1 MHETKHPDV
10 KGHIDCYS
18 NNPFYIKGWCF
29 HKKYSDCPI
38 RFLHSEVIELTRI
51 ERPDVLDFY
60 RTTRHL
66 DCGWECSIN
75 TVIENSRIE
84 MFFEEKWN
92 IIFEFKQAWK
102 EVDFKN
108 TCPSFVV
115 VDNFYNNVDEI
126 REFALEQ
133 NFKLHPEYHKGKRTD
148 EVFLFEGVKEQ
159 FETILRKKI
168 KNWTNNVNGCFQS
181 CIGGDQL
188 VYHVDSQ
195 DYAGIIFLT
204 PNAPPEGGTT
214 FYRSKHTKCNKING
228 DYDIVFKHGF
238 LDSTEFEK
246 IDVIGNVYNRL
257 VLFDAKMIHAAS
269 LYFGNDIKNSRLF
282 QMFFF
287 DLE

>member
-1 MHETKHPDV
+1 MHETQHPDV
-10 KGHIDCYS
+10 KGYIDSFC
-18 NNPFYIKGWCF
+18 NKPFYIKGWCF
-29 HKKYSDCPI
+29 HKNYFDCPV
-38 RFLHSEVIELTRI
+38 RFMHSEVVELTRM

-60 RTTRHL
+60 KTKHNL
-66 DCGWECSIN
+66 DCGWECFIDN
-75 TVIENSRIE
+75 VENFRIE
-84 MFFEEKWN
+84 MFFEKKWN
-92 IIFEFKQAWK
+92 IVYEFKK
-102 EVDFKN
+102 VYNKDVKFKN

-126 REFALEQ
+126 REFALAQKFE
-133 NFKLHPEYHKGKRTD
+133 LHPEYHKGKRTND
-148 EVFLFEGVKEQ
+148 VFLFKGLKEK
-159 FETILRKKI
+159 FETIVGKKI
-168 KNWTNNVNGCFQS
+168 KNWTNGLNGCFQS

-188 VYHVDSQ
+188 VYHVDVQ
-195 DYAGIIFLT
+195 EYAGIIFLT

-228 DYDIVFKHGF
+228 DHDIVFKHGF

-246 IDVIGNVYNRL
+246 VDVVGNVYNRL

-269 LYFGNDIKNSRLF
+269 VYFGNDLKNSRLF